1 MESDVLIDSNV
12 FIALLKQRMDPATV
26 LLDWCGRGN
35 LVTCGMVRVE
45 VLRGLSLPKAYQRV
59 SAFMDVMLNVPSD
72 EQVWKTA
79 TELAWK
85 LDRRGWVVP
94 AADHIIAAS
103 ALKIGAA
110 IMTSDLHFSKIEG
123 LQVITPPAEWF
134 V

>member
-1 MESDVLIDSNV
+1 MESDVMIDSNV
-12 FIALLKQRMDPATV
+12 FIALLKRRMDPAAV

-45 VLRGLSLPKAYQRV
+45 VLRGISLPKAHKNI
-59 SAFMDVMLNVPSD
+59 SAFMDVMMNVPSD
-72 EQVWKTA
+72 ALVWETA

-85 LDRRGWVVP
+85 LDRKGWVIP

-110 IMTSDLHFSKIEG
+110 IMTSDMHFSKVDG

-134 V
+134 A